1 MANNPFEIP
10 QTLRD
15 LSEQNLKQAH
25 AAYEQL
31 TSFVTKAMDT
41 LMGAIPANPMT
52 DSFKDVQGRAMEIAM
67 ENAESAFAFA
77 GKICNAPTPQ
87 DIATLQTQFAQ
98 ERTQAFVTQTQ
109 QLFSFMGEA
118 LPKSERGATGI
129 SMGAMP
135 TNLIPSNLIPSK
147 IMTGFKDVQDR
158 AVAMAK
164 KNAELASALVEKI
177 SKAQNVQDVFE
188 LQSRS
193 ALEQMK
199 AYAEQTQELQK
210 LIVETLQKLQ
220 HG

>member
-15 LSEQNLKQAH
+15 QSEQNLRQAH
-25 AAYEQL
+25 AAYEQF
-31 TSFVTKAMDT
+31 TSFLTKAMDT
-41 LMGAIPANPMT
+41 W
-52 DSFKDVQGRAMEIAM
+52 
-67 ENAESAFAFA
+67 
-77 GKICNAPTPQ
+77 
-87 DIATLQTQFAQ
+87 
-98 ERTQAFVTQTQ
+98 
-109 QLFSFMGEA
+109 
-118 LPKSERGATGI
+118 
-129 SMGAMP
+129 MGAMP
-135 TNLIPSNLIPSK
+135 TNLIPSNLIPSNL
-147 IMTGFKDVQDR
+147 MTGFKDVQDR

-164 KNAELASALVEKI
+164 KNAVSASALVEKI

-199 AYAEQTQELQK
+199 AYGEQTQELQK